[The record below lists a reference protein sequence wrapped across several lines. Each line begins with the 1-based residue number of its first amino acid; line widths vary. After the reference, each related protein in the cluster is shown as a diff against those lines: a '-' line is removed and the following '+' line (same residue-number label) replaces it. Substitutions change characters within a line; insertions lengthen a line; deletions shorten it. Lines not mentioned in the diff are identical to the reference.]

1 MPAPTDY
8 LSVARAAADAAAEA
22 VRPYFRMGLVADDKA
37 DDSPVTLADRAAE
50 QAMRAVL
57 ARHCP
62 DHGII
67 GEEFGETAGS
77 RTGGST
83 TGGGAGAFR
92 WVLDPIDGT
101 RAFITGRT
109 TFGTLIALMEGET
122 PVIGIIDQP
131 ITRERWVGVAGQPT
145 EFTGPLG
152 GRAGCRP
159 CPALALAELSCT
171 SPDIFSA
178 ATRPGFDRLR
188 AAARRT
194 SWGGDCYG
202 FGLLALGQ
210 IDVIVEDDLKPWDWA
225 ALVPVIEGAGGSIT
239 DWTGAP
245 LRLGTSG
252 RVVALGDPAL
262 LPAVVDAL
270 S

>member
-1 MPAPTDY
+1 MAAPIDY
-8 LSVARAAADAAAEA
+8 LPVALAAADAAAGA
-22 VRPYFRMGLVADDKA
+22 VRPYFRMGLQADDKA

-57 ARHCP
+57 AEHCP

-67 GEEFGETAGS
+67 GEEFGGTEGGETGF
-77 RTGGST
+77 T
-83 TGGGAGAFR
+83 

-109 TFGTLIALMEGET
+109 TFGTLIALLHNGV

-131 ITRERWVGVAGQPT
+131 ITGERWIGVAGRPT

-152 GRAGCRP
+152 GTSGCRP
-159 CPALALAELSCT
+159 CPVLGQAELSCT
-171 SPDIFSA
+171 SPDIFTDE
-178 ATRPGFDRLR
+178 TRPAFEALR
-188 AAARRT
+188 RAVRRT

-210 IDVIVEDDLKPWDWA
+210 IDLIVEDDLKPWDWA
-225 ALVPVIEGAGGSIT
+225 ALVPVVEGAGGSIT

-245 LRLGTSG
+245 LRLGCAG
-252 RVVALGDPAL
+252 RVVALGDPSL
-262 LPAVVDAL
+262 LPAVIQHL
-270 S
+270 G

>member
-1 MPAPTDY
+1 MAVPSDY
-8 LSVARAAADAAAEA
+8 LPVALAAADAAAAA
-22 VRPYFRMGLVADDKA
+22 VRPYFRAGLEALDKA

-57 ARHCP
+57 AAHCP

-67 GEEFGETAGS
+67 GEEFGTSGSAG
-77 RTGGST
+77 GY
-83 TGGGAGAFR
+83 R

-109 TFGTLIALMEGET
+109 TFGTLIALLQDEV

-131 ITRERWVGVAGQPT
+131 ITGERWVGISGAPT
-145 EFTGPLG
+145 VFTGPLG
-152 GRAGCRP
+152 GQAGCRP
-159 CPALALAELSCT
+159 CAELGQAELSCT
-171 SPDIFSA
+171 SPDIF
-178 ATRPGFDRLR
+178 TDETWPRFDRLR
-188 AAARRT
+188 RAVRRT

-202 FGLLALGQ
+202 YGLLALGQ
-210 IDVIVEDDLKPWDWA
+210 IDLIVEEDLKPWDWA
-225 ALVPVIEGAGGSIT
+225 ALVPVITGAGGSVT

-245 LRLGTSG
+245 LSIDGPG
-252 RVVALGDPAL
+252 KVIALGDARL
-262 LPAVVDAL
+262 LPAVTRLL

>member
-1 MPAPTDY
+1 MAAPSDY
-8 LSVARAAADAAAEA
+8 LPIALAAADAAAAA
-22 VRPYFRMGLVADDKA
+22 VRPYFRTGLKSDDKA

-50 QAMRAVL
+50 QAMRAIL
-57 ARHCP
+57 AEHCP
-62 DHGII
+62 GHGII
-67 GEEFGETAGS
+67 GEEFGESGPSASGY
-77 RTGGST
+77 
-83 TGGGAGAFR
+83 R

-109 TFGTLIALMEGET
+109 TFGTLVALMQDDT
-122 PVIGIIDQP
+122 PVLGIIDQP
-131 ITRERWVGVAGQPT
+131 ITGERWVGVAGRPT

-159 CPALALAELSCT
+159 CPALAQAELSCT
-171 SPDIFSA
+171 SPEIFTE
-178 ATRPGFDRLR
+178 ATWPAFGRLR
-188 AAARRT
+188 RAVRRA

-210 IDVIVEDDLKPWDWA
+210 IDVIIEEGLKPWDWA
-225 ALVPVIEGAGGSIT
+225 ALVPVITGAGGSVT

-245 LRLGTSG
+245 LTIGGSG
-252 RVVALGDPAL
+252 NVIALGDPAL
-262 LPAVVDAL
+262 LPDVVERL

>member
-1 MPAPTDY
+1 MPAMTEY
-8 LSVARAAADAAAEA
+8 RAVALAAADAAAES

-57 ARHCP
+57 AEHCP

-67 GEEFGETAGS
+67 GEEFGETG
-77 RTGGST
+77 TGR
-83 TGGGAGAFR
+83 GGLR

-109 TFGTLIALMEGET
+109 TFGTLIALMDGEN
-122 PVIGIIDQP
+122 PLIGIIDQP
-131 ITRERWVGVAGQPT
+131 ITRERWVGIIGQPT

-159 CPALALAELSCT
+159 CPALGQAELSCT
-171 SPDIFSA
+171 SPDNFTTE
-178 ATRPGFDRLR
+178 TRPGFDILQ
-188 AAARRT
+188 AAVRRT
-194 SWGGDCYG
+194 SWGGDCYSY
-202 FGLLALGQ
+202 GLLALGQ
-210 IDVIVEDDLKPWDWA
+210 IDVILEDGLKPWDWA
-225 ALVPVIEGAGGSIT
+225 ALVPVITGAGGSVT

-245 LRLGTSG
+245 LQLGG
-252 RVVALGDPAL
+252 PGKVLALGDPTL
-262 LPAVVDAL
+262 LPEIANRL
-270 S
+270 R

>member
-1 MPAPTDY
+1 MAVVIDY
-8 LSVARAAADAAAEA
+8 LPVALAAADAAANA
-22 VRPYFRMGLVADDKA
+22 VRPYFRTGLQADDKA

-57 ARHCP
+57 AEHCP

-67 GEEFGETAGS
+67 GEEFGATEAGQS
-77 RTGGST
+77 GFT
-83 TGGGAGAFR
+83 

-109 TFGTLIALMEGET
+109 TFGTLIALLQDGV

-131 ITRERWVGVAGQPT
+131 ITGERWVGVTGRPT

-159 CPALALAELSCT
+159 CPTLGQAELSCT
-171 SPDIFSA
+171 SPDIFTDE
-178 ATRPGFDRLR
+178 TRPKFEGLR
-188 AAARRT
+188 RAVRRT

-210 IDVIVEDDLKPWDWA
+210 IDLIVEDDLKPWDWA
-225 ALVPVIEGAGGSIT
+225 ALVPVVTGAGGSVT

-262 LPAVVDAL
+262 LPSVVRHLA
-270 S
+270 

>member
-1 MPAPTDY
+1 
-8 LSVARAAADAAAEA
+8 
-22 VRPYFRMGLVADDKA
+22 MGLQADDKA

-50 QAMRAVL
+50 QAMRTVL
-57 ARHCP
+57 AKHCP

-67 GEEFGETAGS
+67 GEEFGATD
-77 RTGGST
+77 GGQSGFT
-83 TGGGAGAFR
+83 

-109 TFGTLIALMEGET
+109 TFGTLIALLQDGV

-131 ITRERWVGVAGQPT
+131 ITGERWVGVTGQPT
-145 EFTGPLG
+145 AFTGPLG

-159 CPALALAELSCT
+159 CPTLREAELSCT
-171 SPDIFSA
+171 SPDIFTDE
-178 ATRPGFDRLR
+178 TRPKFEGLR
-188 AAARRT
+188 RAVRRT

-210 IDVIVEDDLKPWDWA
+210 IDLIVEDDLKPWDWA
-225 ALVPVIEGAGGSIT
+225 ALVPVVTGAGGSVT

-262 LPAVVDAL
+262 LPSVVQHLA
-270 S
+270 

>member
-1 MPAPTDY
+1 MPAPMDY
-8 LSVARAAADAAAEA
+8 LAVALAAADAAAEA
-22 VRPYFRMGLVADDKA
+22 VRPYFRMGIEADDKA

-57 ARHCP
+57 AEHCP

-67 GEEFGETAGS
+67 GEEFGETAG
-77 RTGGST
+77 
-83 TGGGAGAFR
+83 GADGLR

-109 TFGTLIALMEGET
+109 TFGTLIALLDGDR
-122 PVIGIIDQP
+122 PVLGIIDQP
-131 ITRERWVGVAGQPT
+131 ITRERWVGVEGRPT

-152 GRAGCRP
+152 GRIGGRR
-159 CPALALAELSCT
+159 CPSLSQAELSCT

-178 ATRPGFDRLR
+178 ETRPRFERLR
-188 AAARRT
+188 RAVRRT

-210 IDVIVEDDLKPWDWA
+210 IDLIVEEDLKPWDWA
-225 ALVPVIEGAGGSIT
+225 ALVPVITGAGGSIT

-252 RVVALGDPAL
+252 RVIALGNPAL
-262 LPAVVDAL
+262 LPDVIGQLERD
-270 S
+270 

>member
-1 MPAPTDY
+1 MAVVMDY
-8 LSVARAAADAAAEA
+8 LPVALAAADAAADA
-22 VRPYFRMGLVADDKA
+22 VRPYFRMGLQADDKA

-57 ARHCP
+57 AKHCP

-67 GEEFGETAGS
+67 GEEFGATD
-77 RTGGST
+77 GGQSGFT
-83 TGGGAGAFR
+83 

-109 TFGTLIALMEGET
+109 TFGTLIALLQDGV

-131 ITRERWVGVAGQPT
+131 ITGERWVGVTGQPT
-145 EFTGPLG
+145 AFTGPLG

-159 CPALALAELSCT
+159 CPTLREAELSCT
-171 SPDIFSA
+171 SPDIFTDE
-178 ATRPGFDRLR
+178 TRPKFEGLR
-188 AAARRT
+188 RAVRRT

-210 IDVIVEDDLKPWDWA
+210 IDLIVEDDLKPWDWA
-225 ALVPVIEGAGGSIT
+225 ALVPVVTGAGGSVT

-262 LPAVVDAL
+262 LPSVVQHLA
-270 S
+270 